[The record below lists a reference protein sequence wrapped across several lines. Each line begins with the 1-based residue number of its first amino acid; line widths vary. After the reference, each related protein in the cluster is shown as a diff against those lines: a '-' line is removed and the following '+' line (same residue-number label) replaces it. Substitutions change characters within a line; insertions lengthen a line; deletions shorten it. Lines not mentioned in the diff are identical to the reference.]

1 MSIFLGR
8 IYFGS
13 RNKNLGN
20 YCSSRHDRRIIQML
34 LGKVMSV
41 RNFVSTVLIFVGRI
55 MFWFKEYESWK
66 QWFLIYV
73 ITGSFLCYYGKLWF
87 RLMKISS
94 LNFWISLSASDRTAN
109 RVSIFDRV
117 GGQPVKTQVC
127 TYWLAGRCK
136 RNPCRFLHRELP
148 PPQSHETQLA
158 PPKDI
163 CGMQSKKK
171 TWRRPNYYNQSSRQ
185 KAQSEVLTAV
195 RTEPEKLTTQKGQPK
210 QCKYWVTGN
219 CVQGDKCKDLHSWF
233 SGSGFTLLRKLEG
246 HTKAITGISFPSGSE
261 KLYSCSKDKSI
272 RAWDSHTG
280 QCAGSVITDGEA
292 GCSIS
297 EGPWLLVGLQSA
309 LKGWKLQTQAD
320 FSFSLLPG
328 LVCSMVLDDDK
339 LFAGMEDGSLLMWKL
354 NLETVT
360 LEAAEQRKEH
370 HGAVCSLVLGSNNR
384 LYSGSRDGTI
394 RVWDRQNLQCL
405 HTLYGHTRDVMAII
419 CWDNY
424 LLSASL
430 DNTLKIWAATES
442 GSIEVIH
449 EIKEDCGFTALCGI
463 HDAEAKPILLCACND
478 NTVRLYDLPSFTER
492 GRIFSKREV
501 EVIEIGSNGLFFT
514 GDASGEIAVWKLLG
528 DPCEETAL

>member
-1 MSIFLGR
+1 MTIA
-8 IYFGS
+8 
-13 RNKNLGN
+13 
-20 YCSSRHDRRIIQML
+20 SSDIDSDIQ
-34 LGKVMSV
+34 
-41 RNFVSTVLIFVGRI
+41 
-55 MFWFKEYESWK
+55 
-66 QWFLIYV
+66 
-73 ITGSFLCYYGKLWF
+73 
-87 RLMKISS
+87 
-94 LNFWISLSASDRTAN
+94 
-109 RVSIFDRV
+109 
-117 GGQPVKTQVC
+117 
-127 TYWLAGRCK
+127 
-136 RNPCRFLHRELP
+136 
-148 PPQSHETQLA
+148 
-158 PPKDI
+158 
-163 CGMQSKKK
+163 
-171 TWRRPNYYNQSSRQ
+171 
-185 KAQSEVLTAV
+185 AQSEVLTAV

-292 GCSIS
+292 GCLIS
-297 EGPWLLVGLQSA
+297 EGPWLFVGLQSA

-339 LFAGMEDGSLLMWKL
+339 LFAGME
-354 NLETVT
+354 
-360 LEAAEQRKEH
+360 
-370 HGAVCSLVLGSNNR
+370 
-384 LYSGSRDGTI
+384 
-394 RVWDRQNLQCL
+394 
-405 HTLYGHTRDVMAII
+405 
-419 CWDNY
+419 
-424 LLSASL
+424 
-430 DNTLKIWAATES
+430 
-442 GSIEVIH
+442 
-449 EIKEDCGFTALCGI
+449 GFTALCGI

-528 DPCEETAL
+528 DPCEEIAL